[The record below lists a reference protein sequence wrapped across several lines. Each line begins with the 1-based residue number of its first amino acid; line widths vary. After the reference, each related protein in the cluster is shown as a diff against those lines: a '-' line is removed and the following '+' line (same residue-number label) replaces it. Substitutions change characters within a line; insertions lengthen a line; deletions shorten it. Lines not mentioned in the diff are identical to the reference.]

1 LVNLKSMTN
10 GKLKILLFI
19 SLALNAILLV
29 VFLFSLYQ
37 ITEEQED
44 RKAELEETSIVIANL
59 SNDLIVISR
68 ELDNKIVRIR
78 ELGGSVEEL
87 LVIKE
92 ELEFEIENLKTTN
105 TINLSKITELNS
117 RIRDVEVV
125 LLGKD
130 NEIRRLTG
138 ISADLKT
145 ENTTLR
151 SEKQKLEES
160 VELFEQD
167 LEEVKEKITLAGRL
181 KAENIRVMSQNRR
194 GTESD
199 DLRSRNLSSLRIV
212 FDIPENTAAD
222 LGERDV
228 FVQVY
233 NPEGKLQFDIAKGSG
248 TFFLMNKEEF
258 YTAKSTILYNGQK
271 QEVSISFEK
280 IGEMNP
286 GRYTVR
292 ITGDDYIMA
301 QQVFFVK

>member
-125 LLGKD
+125 LLGKN

-145 ENTTLR
+145 ENTALR
-151 SEKQKLEES
+151 TEKERLEES

-167 LEEVKEKITLAGRL
+167 LEGVKEKITLAGRL
-181 KAENIRVMSQNRR
+181 KAENIRVMGQNRR

-222 LGERDV
+222 LGDKDI

-233 NPEGKLQFDIAKGSG
+233 NPEGKLQFDIAKSSG
-248 TFFLMNKEEF
+248 TFFLMDKEEF
-258 YTAKSTILYNGQK
+258 YTAKSTIQYNGQK
-271 QEVSISFEK
+271 QEVSVSFEK
-280 IGEMNP
+280 MGEMNP

-292 ITGDDYIMA
+292 ITGNDYIMA